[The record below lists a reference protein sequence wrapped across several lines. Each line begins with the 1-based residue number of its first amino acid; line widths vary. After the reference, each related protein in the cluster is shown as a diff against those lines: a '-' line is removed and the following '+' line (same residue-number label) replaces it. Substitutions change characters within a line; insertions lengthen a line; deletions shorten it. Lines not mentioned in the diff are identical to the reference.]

1 MKLFKVYSWSNFKQQ
16 VQIKCILCRG
26 LTTLAQPLCQLCLA
40 TCPAPLC
47 FCSCCGL
54 PIQDSDTG
62 ICGQCLKQ
70 PPLFD
75 CCLSPFLYQFP
86 VNRILQLVKYQSRL
100 ELIKPMVVSLAE
112 WLMDY
117 YSDDHWPEIML
128 PVPLHRNRLRER
140 GYDQT
145 LLLTRALKKLLCTGG
160 LGIDLEIDQQLIKRT
175 IHSVPQQSL
184 DAIARQKN
192 IRNAFTLNR
201 KPPWHH
207 VALVDDVVTT
217 GATVSEI
224 TKLLKNSGVQ
234 RVDIWSIA
242 RTPET

>member
-1 MKLFKVYSWSNFKQQ
+1 MRFLKVYNWSNFKQK

-26 LTTLAQPLCQLCLA
+26 FTTLAQPLCYLCLA
-40 TCPAPLC
+40 TCPVPLY

-54 PIQDSDTG
+54 PIQDSETG

-75 CCLSPFLYQFP
+75 TCLSPFLYQFP
-86 VNRILQLVKYQSRL
+86 VNRVLQMLKYQSRL
-100 ELIKPMVVSLAE
+100 ELIKPMARSLAE
-112 WLMDY
+112 WLIGY
-117 YSDDHWPEIML
+117 YNDDRWPEVML
-128 PVPLHRNRLRER
+128 PVPLHRKRLRER

-145 LLLTRALKKLLCTGG
+145 LLLTKALKKRLTTKKNVGV
-160 LGIDLEIDQQLIKRT
+160 DQELIKRT
-175 IHSVPQQSL
+175 VHSVPQQGL
-184 DAIARQKN
+184 DASARQKN
-192 IRNAFTLNR
+192 IRNAFSLSR
-201 KPPWHH
+201 KPKWNH

-224 TKLLKNSGVQ
+224 TRLLKKNGVG

-242 RTPET
+242 RTPDT